1 MAYLGNRPAESFAS
15 FEKQVFTIVN
25 SQTAYTLSHSV
36 TNENDIRLVVNS
48 VVQEPGSGK
57 AYTASGTT
65 LTLSAAL
72 TNGTDTMYCVF
83 LGRALQTVNAPNAS
97 VGSDQTA
104 PTIITGQTAETSI
117 ATDDTILIHDTSA
130 SALRKMTRA
139 NFVSGIGGTNT
150 PAFHAR
156 VDSANSTT
164 DTTETK
170 VTFGTEVF
178 DVGSCYDT
186 STSRFTV
193 PSGEA
198 GKYFIYSRIRVDS
211 ATDSEIYDLLIKK
224 NGSTVFQHSAN
235 QYRYTSAYV
244 SGILD
249 LSASD
254 YLEVYVLIQNNLSLR
269 NDQRECFFGGYKIIE

>member
-1 MAYLGNRPAESFAS
+1 MYLGNIPATS
-15 FEKQVFTIVN
+15 FEAVKKDRFTGLTGTGV
-25 SQTAYTLSHSV
+25 TLSHSV
-36 TNENDIRLVVNS
+36 TNVQDIVVWVNS
-48 VVQEPGSGK
+48 VKQDYNNYSVNG
-57 AYTASGTT
+57 TA
-65 LTLSAAL
+65 LTLGGSLVSADVVQVL
-72 TNGTDTMYCVF
+72 YV
-83 LGRALQTVNAPNAS
+83 GRTFQTVNPPADS
-97 VGSDQTA
+97 VGPSQTA

-178 DVGSCYDT
+178 DVGGCYDT

>member
-1 MAYLGNRPAESFAS
+1 
-15 FEKQVFTIVN
+15 
-25 SQTAYTLSHSV
+25 
-36 TNENDIRLVVNS
+36 
-48 VVQEPGSGK
+48 
-57 AYTASGTT
+57 
-65 LTLSAAL
+65 
-72 TNGTDTMYCVF
+72 
-83 LGRALQTVNAPNAS
+83 
-97 VGSDQTA
+97 
-104 PTIITGQTAETSI
+104 
-117 ATDDTILIHDTSA
+117 
-130 SALRKMTRA
+130 MTRA
-139 NFVSGIGGTNT
+139 NFVSGVGGVNT

-178 DVGSCYDT
+178 DVGGCYDT